1 MPVLFINMKEQTSLE
16 KEPYLSFMKR
26 FEALEGNLDG
36 ECVKLY
42 VGKGKS
48 GTFSKGF
55 YIDESYCK
63 NPMITFEFARINSSN
78 KEGEKET
85 FIRMTYSYECDS
97 RYDLEWQMDM
107 IKALRR
113 RIPYFYIPSVSHLEF
128 SSPIEDDVRLQFDV
142 LVPESEDVPQVCC
155 SLINQVIA
163 IFSFED

>member
-16 KEPYLSFMKR
+16 KEPYLSFLKR

-63 NPMITFEFARINSSN
+63 NPMITFEFADIRG
-78 KEGEKET
+78 KGEDEKET
-85 FIRMTYSYECDS
+85 VICMTYSYECDS

-113 RIPYFYIPSVSHLEF
+113 RIPYFYIPSVSHLGF
-128 SSPIEDDVRLQFDV
+128 NSSIEDDVRLQFAV
-142 LVPESEDVPQVCC
+142 IVPKSEDVPQVCC